1 MSYKTVNMF
10 LVIALAI
17 SGFSMGT
24 EITATAGNEEE
35 AIKAVVQEFVKLY
48 NSKDTKAII
57 SLYHPNAKIKT
68 GMGSNQRIISREE
81 YADIVPTRVK
91 QFGTLTLKNI
101 DEVEIKGNKAKVEAI
116 IVFNKSGGKLA
127 MTFSMVLE
135 EGKWLIMVQDY

>member
-17 SGFSMGT
+17 SGLSMGT